1 MILIKPLT
9 VTSSILT
16 SSIAEPDSAVG
27 EVEWVAGTYNLG
39 DRVIKSSTHR
49 VYEVVA
55 DPSTTDDPAIGVT
68 KTPATWVDVGPT
80 NKFKMFD
87 EANNTASAGDNITVD
102 IVPVSLVNSLAFFN
116 VNCSV
121 INISV
126 FDNIGTLIYSKSEEM
141 RNRPLVNGW
150 YNYFYSGFTSKNKL
164 VVLDI
169 PPTTIGKITVEFV
182 GVGASVGTFICGK
195 QAEIGDTQFGTGA
208 QLLDFSEPVEDD
220 YGNISYKPGFTAKL
234 VDYAI
239 MADTA
244 QLDSIFTEFE
254 TLKKRNSVFV
264 GNPASI
270 GDSTLT
276 YGFVRD
282 YRQVYTWPTKSKIA
296 LTVRGLI

>member
-1 MILIKPLT
+1 MILIKPIT
-9 VTSSILT
+9 VTSANLT
-16 SSIAEPDSAVG
+16 SSIAEPDSTVG
-27 EVEWVAGTYNLG
+27 EVEWIAGTYNLG

-68 KTPATWVDVGPT
+68 KTPQTWVDVGPT
-80 NKFKMFD
+80 NRFKMFD
-87 EANNTASAGDNITVD
+87 EANNTASIGDNITVD